1 MLEYIN
7 KNKLAWCEVDA
18 YHTPPSPSQEGNRLH
33 RPLRTAQV
41 LPLQGADAKGAS
53 VATTAD
59 LSAPRSLAREH
70 YEGVCSFKLP
80 RPDFLHRIPLL
91 PSDT

>member
-1 MLEYIN
+1 MYSNTPLP
-7 KNKLAWCEVDA
+7 LSRGEVDV
-18 YHTPPSPSQEGNRLH
+18 PEI
-33 RPLRTAQV
+33 LRCALDDTKLAQV

-70 YEGVCSFKLP
+70 YEGV
-80 RPDFLHRIPLL
+80 
-91 PSDT
+91 